1 MSQGPPSAERL
12 EHLEA
17 RVHKLAQEKSY
28 LQLVNDLMAKLGAV
42 SGLENTAEALV
53 RLLAE
58 TVGGASMALYFW
70 ADGLL
75 HTVDVTGAKKTLDQ
89 VDDALVARAV
99 EQRHLVVDEHG
110 VGDTHLTEPRVAIAV
125 PSWAQP
131 LLVGEELVGVLRA
144 EGILLGPAE
153 VQNQLGPFFSYAA
166 LVLKSEGLSHSRLV
180 EANQKLR
187 QTNER
192 LTQEMAERARQQG
205 FLEALLESLNAVIIA
220 CDANGLVTLL
230 NRTSRQLLEAP
241 DGPLLAKDSGRSFN
255 LHRADGRTPLPDDE
269 APLARALRGERVDH
283 LEAVMVTPGKPVMT
297 LLASGRPI
305 ISADGATIGA
315 VVAMQDITDRKHLES
330 QLRHAQKLEAVG
342 QLASGLAHELNTP
355 AQFVGDSLGFLAS
368 AFGDVWTVLERYQQ
382 AVATLDAPPAALSR
396 ALAEAEAEADLPFL
410 AQNVPSA
417 FERVTEG
424 IARIS
429 RVVGAMK
436 DFAHPDAK
444 QKSPADLN
452 YALQATLTIA
462 RNEYKDIAEL
472 ETDLGA
478 LPPVLC
484 RVGDLNQVFLHLLL
498 NAAHAIADV
507 VGPSGRKGRI
517 RVKTRRLDALVRI
530 DISDTG
536 CGISDDIRERVFEPF
551 FTTKDVGR
559 GSGQGLSI
567 ARSIVV
573 GMHGGRL
580 TFESL
585 PGAGTTF
592 SVELPIGTPAD
603 EPWGV
608 TA

>member
-1 MSQGPPSAERL
+1 VVTPRQENERGSQVNLARAEG
-12 EHLEA
+12 
-17 RVHKLAQEKSY
+17 SY
-28 LQLVNDLMAKLGAV
+28 AIVQ
-42 SGLENTAEALV
+42 ALI
-53 RLLAE
+53 
-58 TVGGASMALYFW
+58 
-70 ADGLL
+70 
-75 HTVDVTGAKKTLDQ
+75 
-89 VDDALVARAV
+89 ARAV

-110 VGDTHLTEPRVAIAV
+110 VGDTHLTEPRNAVAV

-131 LLVGEELVGVLRA
+131 LLVGEELVGVLRV
-144 EGILLGPAE
+144 EGILLGPTE
-153 VQNQLGPFFSYAA
+153 VQRQLGPFFSYAA
-166 LVLKSEGLSHSRLV
+166 LLLKNEGLRHSRLV
-180 EANQKLR
+180 ETNQKLR

-192 LTQEMAERARQQG
+192 LRQEMAERARQQG

-230 NRTSRQLLEAP
+230 NRTSRQLREAP
-241 DGPLLAKDSGRSFN
+241 DGPLLAQDSAGYFN
-255 LHRADGRTPLPDDE
+255 LHRADGRTPLPADE

-283 LEAVMVTPGKPVMT
+283 LETVMVTPGKPVTT

-342 QLASGLAHELNTP
+342 QLASGIAHELNTP

-368 AFGDVWTVLERYQQ
+368 AFDDVWTLLKRYQR
-382 AVATLDAPPAALSR
+382 AVATLDAPPR
-396 ALAEAEAEADLPFL
+396 ALGRALEEAEAEADLPFL
-410 AQNVPSA
+410 AENVPLA
-417 FERVTEG
+417 FERVKEG
-424 IARIS
+424 VERIS
-429 RVVGAMK
+429 RVVAAMK

-444 QKSPADLN
+444 QKSPANLN
-452 YALQATLTIA
+452 AALQSTLTIA
-462 RNEYKDIAEL
+462 RNEYKDIALL

-484 RVGDLNQVFLHLLL
+484 RVGDLNQVFLNLLL
-498 NAAHAIADV
+498 NAAHAIAEV

-517 RVKTRRLDALVRI
+517 RVKTRRIDARVRI

-573 GMHGGRL
+573 GMHGGSL

-585 PGAGTTF
+585 PGVGTTF
-592 SVELPIGTPAD
+592 TVELPIGAAAD

-608 TA
+608 SA